1 MGAPFDT
8 GTWEGV
14 TEAYYNAAGTEALW
28 LFVSIALCVVALIGG
43 AIHESKAYR
52 RARDQNPDL

>member
-14 TEAYYNAAGTEALW
+14 VDTYYNAVGSEAVW
-28 LFVSIALCVVALIGG
+28 LFISIALCVIALVGG
-43 AIHESKAYR
+43 AISGSTETYRAPVIES
-52 RARDQNPDL
+52 

>member
-14 TEAYYNAAGTEALW
+14 TETYYNAVGSEAIW
-28 LFVSIALCVVALIGG
+28 LYASIALCVIALIGG
-43 AIHESKAYR
+43 AIHEAKAYR
-52 RARDQNPDL
+52 RAEDNHRDL

>member
-14 TEAYYNAAGTEALW
+14 VDTYYNAVGTEAIW
-28 LFVSIALCVVALIGG
+28 LFASIALCVIALVAGG
-43 AIHESKAYR
+43 IHEAKSYR
-52 RARDQNPDL
+52 KVERDHTDL

>member
-14 TEAYYNAAGTEALW
+14 VDTYYNAVGTEAIW
-28 LFVSIALCVVALIGG
+28 LYASIALCVIALIGG
-43 AIHESKAYR
+43 ALHEGRAYR
-52 RARDQNPDL
+52 SAEQRHKDL

>member
-14 TEAYYNAAGTEALW
+14 TETYYNAVGTEAIW
-28 LFVSIALCVVALIGG
+28 LFASIALCVIALVGG
-43 AIHESKAYR
+43 AIHESRAYR
-52 RARDQNPDL
+52 GAEDRHRDI

>member
-14 TEAYYNAAGTEALW
+14 TETYYNAVGSEGIW
-28 LFVSIALCVVALIGG
+28 LYASIALCVIALIGG
-43 AIHESKAYR
+43 AIHEAKAYR
-52 RARDQNPDL
+52 RAEDIHRDL

>member
-14 TEAYYNAAGTEALW
+14 TEAYYNAAGSEALW
-28 LFVSIALCVVALIGG
+28 LYVSIACCVIALIGG
-43 AIHESKAYR
+43 AIHEGKAYR
-52 RARDQNPDL
+52 RAQQQHRDL